1 MEPMGVQFTEPLQKG
16 SSITETNDHTLIL
29 AYKRIELNIEKGEK
43 ISISCQRTINVHKG
57 K

>member
-1 MEPMGVQFTEPLQKG
+1 MEPVGVQFTEPLQKG
-16 SSITETNDHTLIL
+16 SPTTKTNDNTLIL

-43 ISISCQRTINVHKG
+43 INILFQRTINVHQG